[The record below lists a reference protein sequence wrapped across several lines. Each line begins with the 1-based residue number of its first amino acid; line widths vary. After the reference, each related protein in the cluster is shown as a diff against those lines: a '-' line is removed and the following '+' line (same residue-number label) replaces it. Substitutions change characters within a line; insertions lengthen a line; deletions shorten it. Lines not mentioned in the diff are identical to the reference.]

1 MTTRPVRLSEK
12 GLFVPLAD
20 GETYFNY
27 HWLRDACPSAID
39 PQTRE
44 RVFDI
49 SSLEAGPR
57 AQAARIDDGHLVI
70 DWQSEDHETRLP
82 LSQLQA
88 FADNGRKPD
97 PADLPR
103 KLWYSDGYDDFRRV
117 TQSDVLTT
125 DDGRATLARALIE
138 DGVALVTEMENS
150 DESLTRLVNS
160 LGPITPSAEGDH
172 FEVRLEI
179 APTNLAFTAGPL
191 EMHTDLPGEEMAPG
205 VQFLH
210 CRENTVEG
218 GRSLFLDGAAVA
230 AALREEDPEA
240 FNLLASH
247 DIPFFYRHD
256 GWDYRAHQRV
266 IELDARGNVAGVTV
280 SQHLQD
286 DIDLPQDLLDDYY
299 PALCKFIRMMQEDR
313 FLCRFRLNAGEC
325 IVFDNHRIV
334 HGREAFSADS
344 GARHLRGCY
353 TDRGATWST
362 YRTLVARGATGLPE
376 DRPAAKVA

>member
-1 MTTRPVRLSEK
+1 MTQPVRLSDK
-12 GLFVPLAD
+12 GLYVPLSQ

-49 SSLEAGPR
+49 SSLENGPKAGA
-57 AQAARIDDGHLVI
+57 AQIEGDTLVI
-70 DWQSEDHETRLP
+70 DWANEDHQTRLP
-82 LSQLQA
+82 LAQLQD
-88 FADNGRKPD
+88 FADHGRKPD

-103 KLWYSDGYDDFRRV
+103 RLWYSDGYDGFRRV
-117 TQSDVLTT
+117 RQADAMNT
-125 DDGRATLARALIE
+125 DAGRAALARALVE
-138 DGVALVTEMENS
+138 DGVALVTDMENS
-150 DESLTRLVNS
+150 DESLTRLVHC
-160 LGPITPSAEGDH
+160 LGPVTPSAEGDH

-191 EMHTDLPGEEMAPG
+191 EMHTDLPGEETAPG

-230 AALREEDPEA
+230 EALREEDPAA
-240 FNLLASH
+240 FDLLASH

-266 IELDARGNVAGVTV
+266 IELDARGNVAGVTL

-299 PALCKFIRMMQEDR
+299 PALCKFIRMMQQDR

-334 HGREAFSADS
+334 HGREAFSAES

-362 YRTLVARGATGLPE
+362 YRTLAARGYTGE
-376 DRPAAKVA
+376 RAQNAEAA

>member
-1 MTTRPVRLSEK
+1 MTESAVRVSDK
-12 GLFVPLAD
+12 GLFAPLAE

-44 RVFDI
+44 RIFDI
-49 SSLEAGPR
+49 SSLDSGP
-57 AQAARIDDGHLVI
+57 QARTAHVEDGALVI
-70 DWQSEDHETRLP
+70 DWANEVHQTRLP
-82 LSQLQA
+82 LAQLQA
-88 FADNGRKPD
+88 FADNGRKFD

-103 KLWYSDGYDDFRRV
+103 NLWYSGQYDSFKRV
-117 TQSDVLTT
+117 RQADAVST
-125 DDGRATLARALIE
+125 DEGRAALARALVK

-150 DESLTRLVNS
+150 DDSLKRLVNC
-160 LGPITPSAEGDH
+160 LGPVTPSAEGDH

-179 APTNLAFTAGPL
+179 EPTNLAFTAGPL

-218 GRSLFLDGAAVA
+218 GLSLFLDGAAVA
-230 AALREEDPEA
+230 AALREEDPDA
-240 FNLLASH
+240 FAMLASH

-266 IELDARGNVAGVTV
+266 IELDARGDVAGVTL

-334 HGREAFSADS
+334 HGREAFSAES
-344 GARHLRGCY
+344 GTRHLRGCY

-362 YRTLVARGATGLPE
+362 YRTL
-376 DRPAAKVA
+376 AAKGLTGTQTPQLKAA